1 MLFTRCP
8 DCDTTFR
15 VTDDALKKAN
25 GQVRCGR
32 CSSVFNAYAERREVP
47 IEASAGHAPERPTA
61 ETSAVQPKPDVRAEQ
76 ELAEPAPGPAPAA
89 PPASIDGVR
98 PERLAPRPVPT
109 EPVRSEAS
117 APRPVPTE
125 SVRSEA
131 PAPRPVSTEL
141 VRPEAP
147 APRPVPTEPVR
158 SEALAPLPVP
168 AEPARPEAPAP
179 RAVPTEPVRS
189 EAPATLPVPAEPV
202 RSEAPAASNP
212 PLRLVSPSLLEE
224 QPASEPDDDPLGGLS
239 VESVVAQLEQGAA
252 DPAVDVDELGD
263 LEPVPLDALPP
274 AQVEAVLE
282 TEPVGNWRH
291 ALDESP
297 RSSRWWSV
305 GVACGVALLA
315 LQLLN
320 HYRAEL
326 VKQPS
331 IGSLV
336 QNAYASLGIIVLPR
350 WDVRQ
355 YQILDWVATAE
366 PSSGGI
372 GSLRITARIK
382 NLGPEYQPYPDVNL
396 RLKDRWDAA
405 VGGRVFA
412 PAEYLAA
419 APRKLMAPG
428 ETARAQ
434 LELVDPGPDAYG
446 FDLDVCV
453 EVETH
458 VLSCRNDKVFL

>member
-15 VTDDALKKAN
+15 VTDDALKRAN

-32 CSSVFNAYAERREVP
+32 CASVFNAYAERRDEPGAPIANAPSQRSEADTPATGPHPVAAAAPVP
-47 IEASAGHAPERPTA
+47 AAATQPSAAATPPVPAAATPPSAAAAPPL
-61 ETSAVQPKPDVRAEQ
+61 SAAAAQPS
-76 ELAEPAPGPAPAA
+76 APAA
-89 PPASIDGVR
+89 PPV
-98 PERLAPRPVPT
+98 
-109 EPVRSEAS
+109 SEAAAQPS
-117 APRPVPTE
+117 AAAAPQPTPAEAAVPVELAKQDPPIRIVAPSARE
-125 SVRSEA
+125 EA
-131 PAPRPVSTEL
+131 P
-141 VRPEAP
+141 
-147 APRPVPTEPVR
+147 
-158 SEALAPLPVP
+158 EALLDPDAD
-168 AEPARPEAPAP
+168 
-179 RAVPTEPVRS
+179 
-189 EAPATLPVPAEPV
+189 
-202 RSEAPAASNP
+202 
-212 PLRLVSPSLLEE
+212 LL
-224 QPASEPDDDPLGGLS
+224 AGLS
-239 VESVVAQLEQGAA
+239 VESVVAQLEQGTINGGA
-252 DPAVDVDELGD
+252 DDSALLD
-263 LEPVPLDALPP
+263 LDAAQDAAIPP
-274 AQVEAVLE
+274 SQVEAVLE
-282 TEPVGNWRH
+282 TEPIGDWRH
-291 ALDESP
+291 LPKEPA
-297 RSSRWWSV
+297 RSSSSSNYWGV
-305 GVACGVALLA
+305 GVAVTVAMLA
-315 LQLLN
+315 VQLVN

-326 VKQPS
+326 VKFPS
-331 IGSLV
+331 VGSLV
-336 QNAYASLGIIVLPR
+336 QSAYAAVGVVVLPR

-396 RLKDRWDAA
+396 RLKDRWEAA

-419 APRKLMAPG
+419 TPRKLMAPG

-453 EVETH
+453 EIETH

>member
-1 MLFTRCP
+1 M
-8 DCDTTFR
+8 
-15 VTDDALKKAN
+15 
-25 GQVRCGR
+25 
-32 CSSVFNAYAERREVP
+32 
-47 IEASAGHAPERPTA
+47 
-61 ETSAVQPKPDVRAEQ
+61 
-76 ELAEPAPGPAPAA
+76 
-89 PPASIDGVR
+89 
-98 PERLAPRPVPT
+98 
-109 EPVRSEAS
+109 
-117 APRPVPTE
+117 
-125 SVRSEA
+125 
-131 PAPRPVSTEL
+131 
-141 VRPEAP
+141 
-147 APRPVPTEPVR
+147 
-158 SEALAPLPVP
+158 
-168 AEPARPEAPAP
+168 
-179 RAVPTEPVRS
+179 
-189 EAPATLPVPAEPV
+189 
-202 RSEAPAASNP
+202 
-212 PLRLVSPSLLEE
+212 
-224 QPASEPDDDPLGGLS
+224 
-239 VESVVAQLEQGAA
+239 
-252 DPAVDVDELGD
+252 
-263 LEPVPLDALPP
+263 PP

-282 TEPVGNWRH
+282 AEPVGDWRH
-291 ALDESP
+291 ALEQSP
-297 RSSRWWSV
+297 RRSGWWS
-305 GVACGVALLA
+305 AGVALGLAALA
-315 LQLLN
+315 LQVIN

-331 IGSLV
+331 VGALV
-336 QNAYASLGIIVLPR
+336 QSAYAALGVVVLPR

-396 RLKDRWDAA
+396 RLKDRWEAA

>member
-15 VTDDALKKAN
+15 VTDDALKRAN

-32 CSSVFNAYAERREVP
+32 CASVFNAYAERRDEPGAP
-47 IEASAGHAPERPTA
+47 IANPPSQNAAAGTPQ
-61 ETSAVQPKPDVRAEQ
+61 AVADTPATGPQ
-76 ELAEPAPGPAPAA
+76 AEPAALPVSAPATQPIAAAA
-89 PPASIDGVR
+89 PQ
-98 PERLAPRPVPT
+98 PT
-109 EPVRSEAS
+109 
-117 APRPVPTE
+117 
-125 SVRSEA
+125 
-131 PAPRPVSTEL
+131 
-141 VRPEAP
+141 
-147 APRPVPTEPVR
+147 
-158 SEALAPLPVP
+158 P
-168 AEPARPEAPAP
+168 AEPPAPLELARPDPPIRIVASTAGEETPEA
-179 RAVPTEPVRS
+179 
-189 EAPATLPVPAEPV
+189 LPE
-202 RSEAPAASNP
+202 SHSD
-212 PLRLVSPSLLEE
+212 LL
-224 QPASEPDDDPLGGLS
+224 AGLS
-239 VESVVAQLEQGAA
+239 VESVVAQLEQGAVSEDA
-252 DPAVDVDELGD
+252 DESSL
-263 LEPVPLDALPP
+263 LDHDAAQYVAIPP

-282 TEPVGNWRH
+282 TEPIGDWRH
-291 ALDESP
+291 VPKEPAH
-297 RSSRWWSV
+297 RSSYWGV
-305 GVACGVALLA
+305 GVAATLALLV
-315 LQLLN
+315 LQLVN

-331 IGSLV
+331 VGSLV
-336 QNAYASLGIIVLPR
+336 QSAYGALGVVVLPR

-396 RLKDRWDAA
+396 RLKDRWEAA

-419 APRKLMAPG
+419 TPRKLMAPG

-453 EVETH
+453 EIETH

>member
-15 VTDDALKKAN
+15 VTDDALKRAN

-32 CSSVFNAYAERREVP
+32 CASVFNAYAERRDEPGAP
-47 IEASAGHAPERPTA
+47 IANAPSQRSEADT
-61 ETSAVQPKPDVRAEQ
+61 
-76 ELAEPAPGPAPAA
+76 PATGPHPVAAAAPAPAA
-89 PPASIDGVR
+89 ATPTSAAAAPPVSADAAEPSAAAA
-98 PERLAPRPVPT
+98 APRSTAAAEPSAAAAPPLSAAAAQPSAAAAPQPTPAEAAVPVELAKQDPPIRIVT
-109 EPVRSEAS
+109 PSAREEA
-117 APRPVPTE
+117 R
-125 SVRSEA
+125 
-131 PAPRPVSTEL
+131 
-141 VRPEAP
+141 
-147 APRPVPTEPVR
+147 
-158 SEALAPLPVP
+158 EALPD
-168 AEPARPEAPAP
+168 
-179 RAVPTEPVRS
+179 
-189 EAPATLPVPAEPV
+189 
-202 RSEAPAASNP
+202 
-212 PLRLVSPSLLEE
+212 
-224 QPASEPDDDPLGGLS
+224 PDDDLLAGLS
-239 VESVVAQLEQGAA
+239 VESVVAQLEQGTVNGGA
-252 DPAVDVDELGD
+252 DDSALLD
-263 LEPVPLDALPP
+263 LDAAQGAAIPP
-274 AQVEAVLE
+274 SQVEAVLE
-282 TEPVGNWRH
+282 TEPIGDWRH
-291 ALDESP
+291 LPKEP
-297 RSSRWWSV
+297 PHGSSSNYWGV
-305 GVACGVALLA
+305 GVAVTVAMLA
-315 LQLLN
+315 VQLVN

-326 VKQPS
+326 VKFPS
-331 IGSLV
+331 VGSLV
-336 QNAYASLGIIVLPR
+336 QSAYAALGVVVLPR

-396 RLKDRWDAA
+396 RLKDRWEAA

-419 APRKLMAPG
+419 TPRKLMAPG

>member
-15 VTDDALKKAN
+15 VTDDALKRAN

-32 CSSVFNAYAERREVP
+32 CASVFNAYAERRDEP
-47 IEASAGHAPERPTA
+47 
-61 ETSAVQPKPDVRAEQ
+61 AEQ
-76 ELAEPAPGPAPAA
+76 VADALAERAVVEMPAKPTPTTPMPATATPATPAPVTATRASPTPTTATLGTATPAPATPMPATPAKGNAGAQQAASETGKSAFPAPEPTSATAAA
-89 PPASIDGVR
+89 PP
-98 PERLAPRPVPT
+98 
-109 EPVRSEAS
+109 
-117 APRPVPTE
+117 
-125 SVRSEA
+125 
-131 PAPRPVSTEL
+131 
-141 VRPEAP
+141 
-147 APRPVPTEPVR
+147 
-158 SEALAPLPVP
+158 
-168 AEPARPEAPAP
+168 EPAAP
-179 RAVPTEPVRS
+179 
-189 EAPATLPVPAEPV
+189 
-202 RSEAPAASNP
+202 NP
-212 PLRLVSPSLLEE
+212 PIRLVAPSPPEPPALRL
-224 QPASEPDDDPLGGLS
+224 EPDADPLGGLS
-239 VESVVAQLEQGAA
+239 VASVVAQLDE
-252 DPAVDVDELGD
+252 VDAGVDISELGD
-263 LEPVPLDALPP
+263 LDTGQHEAMPP

-282 TEPVGNWRH
+282 TEPVGDWRRS
-291 ALDESP
+291 LEDSP
-297 RSSRWWSV
+297 RRGGWWS
-305 GVACGVALLA
+305 AGVALSAVVLA
-315 LQLLN
+315 LQLIN
-320 HYRAEL
+320 HDRAEL

-331 IGSLV
+331 VGSLV
-336 QNAYASLGIIVLPR
+336 QSAYAALGIVVLPR

-382 NLGPEYQPYPDVNL
+382 NLGPESQPYPDVNL
-396 RLKDRWDAA
+396 RLKDRWEAA

>member
-32 CSSVFNAYAERREVP
+32 CASVFNAYAERRE
-47 IEASAGHAPERPTA
+47 
-61 ETSAVQPKPDVRAEQ
+61 
-76 ELAEPAPGPAPAA
+76 
-89 PPASIDGVR
+89 
-98 PERLAPRPVPT
+98 
-109 EPVRSEAS
+109 EPVEAAGASPSPQAIAS
-117 APRPVPTE
+117 APSPQATA
-125 SVRSEA
+125 SEPSPQAIASA
-131 PAPRPVSTEL
+131 PSKQ
-141 VRPEAP
+141 
-147 APRPVPTEPVR
+147 
-158 SEALAPLPVP
+158 ALA
-168 AEPARPEAPAP
+168 
-179 RAVPTEPVRS
+179 AVPSRQAVS
-189 EAPATLPVPAEPV
+189 APGSAPSLP
-202 RSEAPAASNP
+202 PAASQQPLLAAPSQPSHAETPATP
-212 PLRLVSPSLLEE
+212 PKAPQEPLGNTPPVSAPSPE
-224 QPASEPDDDPLGGLS
+224 PASAEVGAPADLAAPSPTIHPVAPTAPEEPRPPELEPDEDPLATLS
-239 VESVVAQLEQGAA
+239 VEAVVAQLELGAA
-252 DPAVDVDELGD
+252 DANAADELAD
-263 LEPVPLDALPP
+263 LDAAQNEAMPP

-282 TEPVGNWRH
+282 TEPIGDWRH
-291 ALDESP
+291 ALSEFP
-297 RSSRWWSV
+297 LRRSGLWS
-305 GVACGVALLA
+305 AGVALGVVALA
-315 LQLLN
+315 LQLVN

-331 IGSLV
+331 VGSLV
-336 QNAYASLGIIVLPR
+336 QSAYAALGIVVLPR

-366 PSSGGI
+366 PSSGGM
-372 GSLRITARIK
+372 GSLRITAHIM
-382 NLGPEYQPYPDVNL
+382 NAGPEYQPYPDVNL
-396 RLKDRWDAA
+396 RLKDRWEAA

>member
-15 VTDDALKKAN
+15 VTDDALKRAN

-32 CSSVFNAYAERREVP
+32 CASVFNAYAERRE
-47 IEASAGHAPERPTA
+47 
-61 ETSAVQPKPDVRAEQ
+61 
-76 ELAEPAPGPAPAA
+76 EPADAIGNAPSARAIAA
-89 PPASIDGVR
+89 PPAKQINPGAAAQQPAIETR
-98 PERLAPRPVPT
+98 PST
-109 EPVRSEAS
+109 
-117 APRPVPTE
+117 
-125 SVRSEA
+125 A
-131 PAPRPVSTEL
+131 PALQP
-141 VRPEAP
+141 
-147 APRPVPTEPVR
+147 
-158 SEALAPLPVP
+158 
-168 AEPARPEAPAP
+168 
-179 RAVPTEPVRS
+179 
-189 EAPATLPVPAEPV
+189 PATQQPGA
-202 RSEAPAASNP
+202 AP
-212 PLRLVSPSLLEE
+212 
-224 QPASEPDDDPLGGLS
+224 QPASTPQPPTAAQPSFAEAVAPVEPAAPNPAIRLVTSSPAGPEQRTPAPEQDADPLGGLS
-239 VESVVAQLEQGAA
+239 VEAVVAQLELETEGTRA
-252 DPAVDVDELGD
+252 DAGELGAMPD
-263 LEPVPLDALPP
+263 EAMPP

-282 TEPVGNWRH
+282 TEPVGDWRH
-291 ALDESP
+291 ALKDIP
-297 RSSRWWSV
+297 LRSAWWSA
-305 GVACGVALLA
+305 GVAFGVVVLA
-315 LQLLN
+315 LQMIN

-331 IGSLV
+331 VGSLV
-336 QNAYASLGIIVLPR
+336 QSAYLALGIVVLPR

-396 RLKDRWDAA
+396 RLKDRWEAA

>member
-15 VTDDALKKAN
+15 VTDDALRKAN

-32 CSSVFNAYAERREVP
+32 CASVFNAYAERREEP
-47 IEASAGHAPERPTA
+47 AEAIADATSQRAIA
-61 ETSAVQPKPDVRAEQ
+61 EPPATQPKADAAAQ
-76 ELAEPAPGPAPAA
+76 KAPVETRPSMAAA
-89 PPASIDGVR
+89 P
-98 PERLAPRPVPT
+98 
-109 EPVRSEAS
+109 
-117 APRPVPTE
+117 
-125 SVRSEA
+125 
-131 PAPRPVSTEL
+131 
-141 VRPEAP
+141 
-147 APRPVPTEPVR
+147 
-158 SEALAPLPVP
+158 
-168 AEPARPEAPAP
+168 
-179 RAVPTEPVRS
+179 
-189 EAPATLPVPAEPV
+189 
-202 RSEAPAASNP
+202 
-212 PLRLVSPSLLEE
+212 
-224 QPASEPDDDPLGGLS
+224 QPASAEASEPVELAAPSPAIRLVAPSPPEEPLTLALEPNADPLGALS
-239 VESVVAQLEQGAA
+239 VASVVAQLEQGAA
-252 DPAVDVDELGD
+252 DAGVDVGELGD
-263 LEPVPLDALPP
+263 LDAVPDAMPP

-282 TEPVGNWRH
+282 TEPVGDWRH
-291 ALDESP
+291 ALNEPP
-297 RSSRWWSV
+297 RRGGWWTA
-305 GVACGVALLA
+305 GVAFGVVALA
-315 LQLLN
+315 LQMIN

-331 IGSLV
+331 FGSVV
-336 QNAYASLGIIVLPR
+336 QSAYAALGIVVLPR

-396 RLKDRWDAA
+396 RLKDRWEAA

>member
-15 VTDDALKKAN
+15 VTDDALRKAN

-32 CSSVFNAYAERREVP
+32 CASVFNAYAERREEP
-47 IEASAGHAPERPTA
+47 AEAVAHAPSPPAIPVPPAKQATADVAAQQSLVQARP
-61 ETSAVQPKPDVRAEQ
+61 SIAVVPQ
-76 ELAEPAPGPAPAA
+76 PAPAGIGAPAELAA
-89 PPASIDGVR
+89 PPPAIRLVPSSP
-98 PERLAPRPVPT
+98 PEEPR
-109 EPVRSEAS
+109 
-117 APRPVPTE
+117 
-125 SVRSEA
+125 
-131 PAPRPVSTEL
+131 
-141 VRPEAP
+141 
-147 APRPVPTEPVR
+147 
-158 SEALAPLPVP
+158 ALAL
-168 AEPARPEAPAP
+168 EP
-179 RAVPTEPVRS
+179 
-189 EAPATLPVPAEPV
+189 
-202 RSEAPAASNP
+202 
-212 PLRLVSPSLLEE
+212 
-224 QPASEPDDDPLGGLS
+224 PDADPLDALE
-239 VESVVAQLEQGAA
+239 VDAVVAQLER
-252 DPAVDVDELGD
+252 AVDTDVAIGE
-263 LEPVPLDALPP
+263 LDAVPDEAMPP

-282 TEPVGNWRH
+282 TEPVGDWRNV
-291 ALDESP
+291 LKDTP
-297 RSSRWWSV
+297 RRSGWWSA
-305 GVACGVALLA
+305 GVAFGVVALA
-315 LQLLN
+315 LQMIN
-320 HYRAEL
+320 HNRAEL

-331 IGSLV
+331 VGSLV
-336 QNAYASLGIIVLPR
+336 QSAYAALGIVVLPR

-372 GSLRITARIK
+372 GSLRITARIQ